1 MTFIFNLI
9 NQPFVKKG
17 RLPFLELKRN
27 LGHKYKFLNEATENS
42 GSLDE
47 KNFSAEDTR
56 ISDTESLGWIPENRG
71 IDNIILTK
79 NPGEEVNNMEKRD
92 LERDVNEQTDGTEN
106 ITETDP
112 MRKFAHLWYHC
123 DNCYRLHYKEDP
135 LNAARICEN
144 CGIHIRMNS
153 GDRLA
158 LLIDEGTWIPM
169 DEDMVSRDPI
179 EFDKEVFYEKINYK
193 EFLKEFMG
201 YYSKNSVFVEIL
213 NNTDKGED
221 RENDKYCFKCG
232 IDRPDCFE
240 ELHEGEISPFQIFFG
255 CAKYDT
261 RDSGFFEEC
270 AKKGGL
276 FYFEIC
282 WILSKYYKSDEDAFR
297 KFFSK
302 DYEPYFKDDELCSEA
317 FETEFNE
324 KLLGNN
330 AIEIYYFRL
339 PCGNICSI
347 SPLFYKLFFENR
359 VDLPRL
365 EQFCSKF
372 GIDLSEFFE
381 SFPKHEMDCLKFC
394 QEAGSLGIGFSLL
407 SDSCEKQISY
417 DYLDLAFFRKIPK
430 SVSGIYKFWEESY
443 KNELDLFFILD
454 EIGERERFRILSKLS
469 KTFCRY
475 KLGMHKSFEGIAE
488 NNKKGIAENHKK
500 YFSRDQIYYFSKHSK
515 DHIDFASDSRDHIDP
530 DQDFQNPT
538 DLDPDRDS
546 SADSSGDQI
555 DFPNDS
561 KDHID
566 FASDSRDHIDPD
578 EDFQNPTDLDPDK
591 DSSGDLSGRR
601 DSKDLIHHIY
611 FAKDS
616 RDHIDPDSR
625 DHMDPDEYFQNPTD
639 LDPDR
644 DSSADSSGDQIDF
657 PKDSKD
663 HIDWDEDC
671 RPRTALDPDKDSSGD
686 LLGRRGGNENEEGDG
701 CCQNPP
707 GRDPDNHSSGDSARP
722 MDGINVYKEEED
734 PLAYIF
740 MDSEDVTYPV
750 KKDISEKEKEGSKRE
765 EEYADS
771 SDSSGLEGRCY
782 RDHMD
787 LSPKETGLEEISEKD
802 KEGSKK
808 EEESAESND
817 LESESEF
824 ERRDGSKKEEE
835 SAESNDLESESEFER
850 RDGSKKEEE
859 SAESSDFESEF
870 EFDWDEFIEALNRK
884 VSNSVYEFDFGWD
897 ESRGA
902 LNKKDSDFG
911 SESEF
916 ERRDGSKK
924 EEESKEEESKEEESK
939 EEESKEEESKE
950 EESKEEESKE
960 EESKEEESKEE
971 ESKEEESKESNDFE
985 SEFDEEEFDEEEFDE
1000 EEFDEEEFDE
1010 EEFDEEEF
1018 DEEEFDEEE
1027 FDEEEFAESD
1037 YFEPEDDEEE
1047 DRNYIDYYDS
1057 YQDETGL
1064 PEAIQTGIG
1073 ELNGIPLAIGVMD
1086 FGFIGGSMGAV
1097 VGEKITRLIEYATKN
1112 SLPLIIVCASGGA
1125 RMQEGIVSLMQM
1137 AKISSALHDY
1147 HYKSVEKKLLYISIL
1162 ASPTSGGVTAS
1173 FGMLGDIIIAEP
1185 DAEIAFAGKRVI
1197 EEVLKEE
1204 VPEGAQTTENL
1215 FEKGLFDPVLPRN
1228 LLKSTLSELLELHGF
1243 FPLNKTQAKH

>member
-1 MTFIFNLI
+1 MTLIFNLI

-27 LGHKYKFLNEATENS
+27 LGHKYKLLNKATENS

-112 MRKFAHLWYHC
+112 ARKFSHLWVLC
-123 DNCYRLHYKEDP
+123 DNCYTMHYKDCI
-135 LNAARICEN
+135 NAARICN
-144 CGIHIRMNS
+144 KCGIHIRMS
-153 GDRLA
+153 SRDRLA
-158 LLIDEGTWIPM
+158 LLIDKGTWIPM

-193 EFLKEFMG
+193 EFLKEFVG
-201 YYSKNSVFVEIL
+201 YYANNSICTEIL
-213 NNTDKGED
+213 NNTEKEED
-221 RENDKYCFKCG
+221 LENDKYCFKCG

-270 AKKGGL
+270 TKKGGL
-276 FYFEIC
+276 FHFEIC

-297 KFFSK
+297 NFFSK
-302 DYEPYFKDDELCSEA
+302 DYEPYFKDDELCSEAFETEDYEPDFKDDELCSEAFETVPYEPDFKDDELCSEAFETVPYEPDFKDEELCSEA

-330 AIEIYYFRL
+330 AIEIYYFRKS
-339 PCGNICSI
+339 CENFCSI

-359 VDLPRL
+359 VDLPIL

-381 SFPKHEMDCLKFC
+381 SFPKHEMDCRKFC
-394 QEAGSLGIGFSLL
+394 QEAGSLGIAFSLL
-407 SDSCEKQISY
+407 CDSCEKQISY
-417 DYLDLAFFRKIPK
+417 EYLDLVFFRKIPK
-430 SVSGIYKFWEESY
+430 SVSGIYKFLEESY
-443 KNELDLFFILD
+443 KNEFDLFFSLD
-454 EIGERERFRILSKLS
+454 EIGGRERLRILSKLS

-488 NNKKGIAENHKK
+488 NHKKGIAENHKK
-500 YFSRDQIYYFSKHSK
+500 YFSRDQIDFSMDSK
-515 DHIDFASDSRDHIDP
+515 DHIDFARDSRDHMDP
-530 DQDFQNPT
+530 DEDFQNPT

-546 SADSSGDQI
+546 SADFSRDQI
-555 DFPNDS
+555 YFPKDS

-566 FASDSRDHIDPD
+566 FAGDFRDHMDPD

-591 DSSGDLSGRR
+591 DSSGDLLGRR
-601 DSKDLIHHIY
+601 DSKDLIRHIS

-625 DHMDPDEYFQNPTD
+625 DHMDPDEDFQNPTD

-644 DSSADSSGDQIDF
+644 DFSGDSSKDQIYF

-701 CCQNPP
+701 DCQNPP
-707 GRDPDNHSSGDSARP
+707 GHDPDKDSSGHSARP

-740 MDSEDVTYPV
+740 TDSEDVTYPV

-765 EEYADS
+765 EESAAS
-771 SDSSGLEGRCY
+771 SDSSGLEGRYY
-782 RDHMD
+782 RGHMD

-808 EEESAESND
+808 EEES
-817 LESESEF
+817 
-824 ERRDGSKKEEE
+824 KEEE
-835 SAESNDLESESEFER
+835 SAESNDFESESEFER

-870 EFDWDEFIEALNRK
+870 EFYWDALRKALNEKDSDSESEFEFDWDELRE
-884 VSNSVYEFDFGWD
+884 D
-897 ESRGA
+897 

-950 EESKEEESKE
+950 EESKE
-960 EESKEEESKEE
+960 
-971 ESKEEESKESNDFE
+971 SNDFE
-985 SEFDEEEFDEEEFDE
+985 FEFDEEESEEFDDFEFEFDE
-1000 EEFDEEEFDE
+1000 EESAEFDD
-1010 EEFDEEEF
+1010 FW
-1018 DEEEFDEEE
+1018 
-1027 FDEEEFAESD
+1027 
-1037 YFEPEDDEEE
+1037 PKDDEEE
-1047 DRNYIDYYDS
+1047 EEDIKYIDYYDS

-1086 FGFIGGSMGAV
+1086 FGFIGGSMGAA

-1137 AKISSALHDY
+1137 AKISSALYDY
-1147 HYKSVEKKLLYISIL
+1147 HYKPVEKKLLYISIL

-1228 LLKSTLSELLELHGF
+1228 LLKSALSELLELHGF

>member
-27 LGHKYKFLNEATENS
+27 LGHKYKLLNKATENS

-106 ITETDP
+106 ITEKEDP
-112 MRKFAHLWYHC
+112 TRKFAHLWVLC
-123 DNCYRLHYKEDP
+123 DNCYTMHYKDCI
-135 LNAARICEN
+135 NAARICNE
-144 CGIHIRMNS
+144 CGIHIRMS
-153 GDRLA
+153 GLERLA
-158 LLIDEGTWIPM
+158 LLIDQGTWIPM

-179 EFDKEVFYEKINYK
+179 EFDKKVFYEKINYK
-193 EFLKEFMG
+193 ELVKEFVG
-201 YYSKNSVFVEIL
+201 YYANNAICTEIL
-213 NNTDKGED
+213 NNTDKEED
-221 RENDKYCFKCG
+221 LENDKYCFKCG

-240 ELHEGEISPFQIFFG
+240 ELHEVEISPFQIFFG

-276 FYFEIC
+276 SHFEIC

-302 DYEPYFKDDELCSEA
+302 DSEPYFKDDELCSEA
-317 FETEFNE
+317 FETEDSEPDFKDDELCSEAFETEDYEPDFKDDELCSKAFETEFNE
-324 KLLGNN
+324 KLLGNKP
-330 AIEIYYFRL
+330 IEIYYFHL
-339 PCGNICSI
+339 SCENFGSI

-359 VDLPRL
+359 VDLPEL

-381 SFPKHEMDCLKFC
+381 SFPKHEMDCRKFC
-394 QEAGSLGIGFSLL
+394 QEAGSLGISFSLL

-417 DYLDLAFFRKIPK
+417 EYLDLVFFRKIPK
-430 SVSGIYKFWEESY
+430 SVSGIYKFLEESC

-488 NNKKGIAENHKK
+488 NHKKGIAENDKK
-500 YFSRDQIYYFSKHSK
+500 YFSRDQIDFSMDSK
-515 DHIDFASDSRDHIDP
+515 DHIDFARDSRDHMDP
-530 DQDFQNPT
+530 DEDFHNPT

-546 SADSSGDQI
+546 SAGFSRDQI
-555 DFPNDS
+555 DFSMDS

-566 FASDSRDHIDPD
+566 FVGDSRDHMDPD

-591 DSSGDLSGRR
+591 DSSGDLLGRR

-625 DHMDPDEYFQNPTD
+625 DHMDPDEDFQNPTD

-644 DSSADSSGDQIDF
+644 DSSADSSKDHIDF

-671 RPRTALDPDKDSSGD
+671 RTRTALGPDKDSSGD

-701 CCQNPP
+701 YCQNPT
-707 GRDPDNHSSGDSARP
+707 GHNPDKDSSGDSARP
-722 MDGINVYKEEED
+722 MDGISVYKEEED

-740 MDSEDVTYPV
+740 TDSEDVTYPV
-750 KKDISEKEKEGSKRE
+750 KKDISEKEREGSKRE
-765 EEYADS
+765 EESAAS
-771 SDSSGLEGRCY
+771 SDSSGFEGRYY
-782 RDHMD
+782 RGHMD
-787 LSPKETGLEEISEKD
+787 LFPKETGLEEISEKD

-808 EEESAESND
+808 EEES
-817 LESESEF
+817 
-824 ERRDGSKKEEE
+824 KEEE
-835 SAESNDLESESEFER
+835 SAESNDFESESEFER

-870 EFDWDEFIEALNRK
+870 EFDWDELREALNKKDSDFGSESEFERRDGSK
-884 VSNSVYEFDFGWD
+884 KEEESAESSDFESEFEFDWD
-897 ESRGA
+897 ELREA

-950 EESKEEESKE
+950 
-960 EESKEEESKEE
+960 
-971 ESKEEESKESNDFE
+971 SNDFE
-985 SEFDEEEFDEEEFDE
+985 FEFDEEES
-1000 EEFDEEEFDE
+1000 
-1010 EEFDEEEF
+1010 
-1018 DEEEFDEEE
+1018 
-1027 FDEEEFAESD
+1027 AESD
-1037 YFEPEDDEEE
+1037 DFEPEDDEEE
-1047 DRNYIDYYDS
+1047 EEEDIDYIDYYDS

-1064 PEAIQTGIG
+1064 AEAIQTGIG

-1086 FGFIGGSMGAV
+1086 FGFIGGSMGAA

-1137 AKISSALHDY
+1137 AKISSALYDY
-1147 HYKSVEKKLLYISIL
+1147 HHKPVEKKLLYISIL

-1228 LLKSTLSELLELHGF
+1228 LLKSVLSELLELHGF

>member
-1 MTFIFNLI
+1 
-9 NQPFVKKG
+9 
-17 RLPFLELKRN
+17 
-27 LGHKYKFLNEATENS
+27 
-42 GSLDE
+42 
-47 KNFSAEDTR
+47 
-56 ISDTESLGWIPENRG
+56 
-71 IDNIILTK
+71 
-79 NPGEEVNNMEKRD
+79 
-92 LERDVNEQTDGTEN
+92 
-106 ITETDP
+106 
-112 MRKFAHLWYHC
+112 
-123 DNCYRLHYKEDP
+123 
-135 LNAARICEN
+135 
-144 CGIHIRMNS
+144 
-153 GDRLA
+153 
-158 LLIDEGTWIPM
+158 
-169 DEDMVSRDPI
+169 
-179 EFDKEVFYEKINYK
+179 
-193 EFLKEFMG
+193 MG
-201 YYSKNSVFVEIL
+201 YYSKNCVFIEIL
-213 NNTDKGED
+213 NNTDKEED

-276 FYFEIC
+276 FHFEIC

-330 AIEIYYFRL
+330 AIEIYYFTKS
-339 PCGNICSI
+339 CENFCSI

-488 NNKKGIAENHKK
+488 NHKKGIAENHKK
-500 YFSRDQIYYFSKHSK
+500 YFSRDQIDFSKDSK
-515 DHIDFASDSRDHIDP
+515 DHIDFARDSREHIDP
-530 DQDFQNPT
+530 DEDFQNPT

-546 SADSSGDQI
+546 SAGFSRDQI
-555 DFPNDS
+555 DFPKDS

-566 FASDSRDHIDPD
+566 FAMDSRDHIDPD

-591 DSSGDLSGRR
+591 DSSGDLLGRR

-625 DHMDPDEYFQNPTD
+625 DHMDPDEDFQNPTD

-644 DSSADSSGDQIDF
+644 DSSADSSRDQIDF

-686 LLGRRGGNENEEGDG
+686 LLGRRGGNENEEWDG
-701 CCQNPP
+701 YCQNPT
-707 GRDPDNHSSGDSARP
+707 GHDPDKDSSGDSARP

-740 MDSEDVTYPV
+740 TDSEDVTYPV

-765 EEYADS
+765 EESAAS
-771 SDSSGLEGRCY
+771 SDSSGLEGRYY

-808 EEESAESND
+808 EEES
-817 LESESEF
+817 
-824 ERRDGSKKEEE
+824 KEEE
-835 SAESNDLESESEFER
+835 SAESNDLE
-850 RDGSKKEEE
+850 
-859 SAESSDFESEF
+859 
-870 EFDWDEFIEALNRK
+870 
-884 VSNSVYEFDFGWD
+884 
-897 ESRGA
+897 
-902 LNKKDSDFG
+902 

-971 ESKEEESKESNDFE
+971 ESKEEESKEEESKEEESKEEESKEEESKEEESKEEESKEEESKESSDFE
-985 SEFDEEEFDEEEFDE
+985 SEFEFDWDEFIEALNRKVSDFESGFGFDRSYGSKKEEESKEEESKEEESKEEESKEEESAESNDLESESEFERRDGSKKEEESKEEESKEEESAESNDLESESEFERRDGSKKEEESKEEESKEEESKEEESKEEEFAESDYFEPED
-1000 EEFDEEEFDE
+1000 
-1010 EEFDEEEF
+1010 
-1018 DEEEFDEEE
+1018 
-1027 FDEEEFAESD
+1027 DEEEFAESD

-1047 DRNYIDYYDS
+1047 DINYIDYYDS

-1137 AKISSALHDY
+1137 AKISSALYDY
-1147 HYKSVEKKLLYISIL
+1147 HYKPVEKKLLYISIL

-1228 LLKSTLSELLELHGF
+1228 LLKSALSELLELHGF

>member
-1 MTFIFNLI
+1 MTLIFNLI

-27 LGHKYKFLNEATENS
+27 LGHKYKSLINATENS

-92 LERDVNEQTDGTEN
+92 LERDVNQKTDGTEN
-106 ITETDP
+106 ITETDG
-112 MRKFAHLWYHC
+112 MRKFAHLWVPC
-123 DNCYRLHYKEDP
+123 ENCYNLHYKKCF
-135 LNAARICEN
+135 NAARICEK
-144 CGIHIRMNS
+144 CGIHLRMNS
-153 GDRLA
+153 WDRLE

-201 YYSKNSVFVEIL
+201 YYSKNSVFIEIL
-213 NNTDKGED
+213 NNTDKEED

-276 FYFEIC
+276 FHFEIC
-282 WILSKYYKSDEDAFR
+282 WILNKYYKSDEDAFR

-317 FETEFNE
+317 FETEFDE

-330 AIEIYYFRL
+330 AIEIYYFHKS
-339 PCGNICSI
+339 CENICSI

-430 SVSGIYKFWEESY
+430 SVSGIYKFLEESY

-488 NNKKGIAENHKK
+488 NHKK
-500 YFSRDQIYYFSKHSK
+500 YLSRDHISFSKDSTK
-515 DHIDFASDSRDHIDP
+515 DHIDFAKDSRDHMDHIDP
-530 DQDFQNPT
+530 DSRDHMDPDDDFHNPT

-546 SADSSGDQI
+546 SADSYRDQI
-555 DFPNDS
+555 DFPTDS

-566 FASDSRDHIDPD
+566 FARDSRDHMDPD
-578 EDFQNPTDLDPDK
+578 DDFHNPTDLDPDR
-591 DSSGDLSGRR
+591 DSSGDLLGRR

-616 RDHIDPDSR
+616 RDHMDHIDPDSR
-625 DHMDPDEYFQNPTD
+625 DHMDPDDDFQNPTD

-644 DSSADSSGDQIDF
+644 DSSADSSRDQIDF
-657 PKDSKD
+657 PTDSKD

-686 LLGRRGGNENEEGDG
+686 LLGRRGGNENGEEDG
-701 CCQNPP
+701 YCQNPT
-707 GRDPDNHSSGDSARP
+707 GHDPDKDSSGYSARP
-722 MDGINVYKEEED
+722 MDGISVYKEEED

-740 MDSEDVTYPV
+740 TDSEDVTYPV
-750 KKDISEKEKEGSKRE
+750 KKDISEKENEGGE
-765 EEYADS
+765 ESAAS
-771 SDSSGLEGRCY
+771 SDSSGLEGKYY

-808 EEESAESND
+808 EEESKEEESKESND
-817 LESESEF
+817 LESEFEF
-824 ERRDGSKKEEE
+824 D
-835 SAESNDLESESEFER
+835 
-850 RDGSKKEEE
+850 
-859 SAESSDFESEF
+859 F
-870 EFDWDEFIEALNRK
+870 EFDWDEFIETFNRK
-884 VSNSVYEFDFGWD
+884 VRYAEVEFDFEG
-897 ESRGA
+897 RY
-902 LNKKDSDFG
+902 
-911 SESEF
+911 
-916 ERRDGSKK
+916 GSKK

-960 EESKEEESKEE
+960 EESKEEESKE
-971 ESKEEESKESNDFE
+971 SNDL
-985 SEFDEEEFDEEEFDE
+985 EF
-1000 EEFDEEEFDE
+1000 
-1010 EEFDEEEF
+1010 
-1018 DEEEFDEEE
+1018 E
-1027 FDEEEFAESD
+1027 FDEEEFAE
-1037 YFEPEDDEEE
+1037 FIHFKPEDDEEE
-1047 DRNYIDYYDS
+1047 DINYIDYYDS

-1137 AKISSALHDY
+1137 AKISSALYDY
-1147 HYKSVEKKLLYISIL
+1147 HYKSVEKELLYISIL

-1228 LLKSTLSELLELHGF
+1228 LLKSALSELLELHGF